1 MNTKLNRRLKAS
13 MLTLL
18 AGCMIGSAMVGGGC
32 ARRAKTENALSDAIL
47 TEQAAASPKGGQV
60 FDFFER
66 LQQRPLVCSDDLI
79 TGVLLV
85 KTGAAP
91 AGGSTDGY
99 SARLDAARELGFV
112 AAGYNLP
119 ALSVVTTE
127 EMASAVVSAAT
138 RDRRLAKPQDAMKVL
153 ASGSWLPTDLS
164 GEENATGLQLLTAL
178 GGLSDLIA
186 SGGVELPTEAVA
198 EPMTEKAGDDATGTK
213 AFPELGL
220 APDEKAGTGP
230 GAEGVSMKG
239 EPEQKDESKVE
250 TKAETKP
257 ELKASEPE
265 MKKAEPAPAPLP
277 PLPPPP
283 PPAPASGPAVEAP
296 SVPPASP
303 AASAPPAAKA
313 PDRLRAPV
321 PELKP
326 ITIVRKNPATT
337 PAAEAAGTN
346 PAPVP
351 APVSAAAPMPDPAR
365 MPAAKSEPAPLPPPP
380 PPPPAEMPKAEPVAP
395 LPPPPPPPPPAMEP
409 APTPPPAPPAAEP
422 EKKVMPGRFIPGK
435 KPA

>member
-1 MNTKLNRRLKAS
+1 MNTKMNRRLKAS

-18 AGCMIGSAMVGGGC
+18 AGCMIGSAVIGGGC
-32 ARRAKTENALSDAIL
+32 ARRATTESALSDAML

-91 AGGSTDGY
+91 TGGSTDGY

-112 AAGYNLP
+112 AEGYNLP

-153 ASGSWLPTDLS
+153 ASGSWLPADLS
-164 GEENATGLQLLTAL
+164 GKENATGLQLLTAL

-186 SGGVELPTEAVA
+186 SGGVELPTEAVV
-198 EPMTEKAGDDATGTK
+198 EPMPEKAGDDAAGTK

-220 APDEKAGTGP
+220 APDEKAGAGP
-230 GAEGVSMKG
+230 GAEGATKKT
-239 EPEQKDESKVE
+239 EPEM
-250 TKAETKP
+250 KAEA
-257 ELKASEPE
+257 KAEMKAAEPE
-265 MKKAEPAPAPLP
+265 MKKAEPAPLP
-277 PLPPPP
+277 PPPPP
-283 PPAPASGPAVEAP
+283 PPAPAPAPAPAPVVEAP
-296 SVPPASP
+296 SVPPP
-303 AASAPPAAKA
+303 PPAAQPAPKA

-326 ITIVRKNPATT
+326 ITIVRKNPASAAPEA
-337 PAAEAAGTN
+337 PAAK
-346 PAPVP
+346 PAP
-351 APVSAAAPMPDPAR
+351 AP
-365 MPAAKSEPAPLPPPP
+365 MPAAKIEPAP
-380 PPPPAEMPKAEPVAP
+380 V
-395 LPPPPPPPPPAMEP
+395 PPPPPPPPPAPEPAPMPKAEPVAPTPPPPPAPPAQPAPPAVMEP
-409 APTPPPAPPAAEP
+409 APTPPPAPPAPPAAEP

>member
-18 AGCMIGSAMVGGGC
+18 AGCMIGTVVLAGGC
-32 ARRAKTENALSDAIL
+32 ARRATTESALSDAML

-91 AGGSTDGY
+91 TGGSTDGY
-99 SARLDAARELGFV
+99 SARLDAAREHGFV
-112 AAGYNLP
+112 AEGYNLP

-153 ASGSWLPTDLS
+153 ASGSWLPADLT
-164 GEENATGLQLLTAL
+164 GKENATGLQLLTAL

-198 EPMTEKAGDDATGTK
+198 EPMPEKAGDDATGTK

-220 APDEKAGTGP
+220 APDEKAGAGP
-230 GAEGVSMKG
+230 GAEGATMKV
-239 EPEQKDESKVE
+239 EPEM
-250 TKAETKP
+250 KAEAKA
-257 ELKASEPE
+257 EMKASEPE

-277 PLPPPP
+277 PP
-283 PPAPASGPAVEAP
+283 PPAPAPVVEAP
-296 SVPPASP
+296 SVPPVP
-303 AASAPPAAKA
+303 SAPSTPPAAKA

-326 ITIVRKNPATT
+326 ITIVRKNPATAPAAET
-337 PAAEAAGTN
+337 PAAK
-346 PAPVP
+346 PAPAP
-351 APVSAAAPMPDPAR
+351 APLPAPAPMPEPAP
-365 MPAAKSEPAPLPPPP
+365 MPAAKNEPAPLPPPP
-380 PPPPAEMPKAEPVAP
+380 PPPPPAPTPAEMPKAEPAAP
-395 LPPPPPPPPPAMEP
+395 LPPPPPPPAMEP
-409 APTPPPAPPAAEP
+409 APTPPPALPAPPAAEP